1 MKESTNAPFHDESS
15 QFDEAIYQQRLPE
28 GPPSASSDQPTW
40 TFRDTMVGVLLT
52 LVPWLVIAWSTVLV
66 TSSTQQTSTPSL
78 SRSADIIN
86 AILTFILQSV
96 LEGVFLIAPLWFA
109 VYKPR
114 RIARA
119 QRLPEPSIQSG
130 LAALGFR
137 VFNFWK
143 ALAGLALGV
152 FAIFFASYLYAAITE
167 ALHIPAKT
175 NVDVIQ
181 ASANAH
187 PWTTLAILLAAVT
200 VAPFCEE
207 TFFRGYFFQGL
218 RLRINVWVAVVLSAV
233 VFGFAHG
240 DLGSLALLIVIGL
253 LLAILR
259 WKTHSIWPGMALHA
273 LNNLLGAIVI
283 LQALHFH

>member
-1 MKESTNAPFHDESS
+1 MKESMNAPFHEEGS
-15 QFDEAIYQQRLPE
+15 QFDEAIYQQHLPQ
-28 GPPSASSDQPTW
+28 GTPSASNDQPTW
-40 TFRDTMVGVLLT
+40 SFRDMMVGVLLT
-52 LVPWLVIAWSTVLV
+52 LVPWLVIAWSSAL
-66 TSSTQQTSTPSL
+66 SSSSQQTSTRPL
-78 SRSADIIN
+78 SHTADVIN

-109 VYKPR
+109 VFKPR
-114 RIARA
+114 RVARA
-119 QRLPEPSIQSG
+119 QGLLEPSIRSG

-137 VFNFWK
+137 AFNLWK
-143 ALAGLALGV
+143 ALAGLVLAELALLVAGN
-152 FAIFFASYLYAAITE
+152 LYDIITQM
-167 ALHIPAKT
+167 LHIPAKT

-187 PWTTLAILLAAVT
+187 PWTTLAILLSAVT

-207 TFFRGYFFQGL
+207 TFFRGFFFQGL
-218 RLRINVWVAVVLSAV
+218 RLRINVWAAVILSAI

-259 WKTHSIWPGMALHA
+259 WKTRSIWPGMVLHA
-273 LNNLLGAIVI
+273 LNNLLAAIVI
-283 LQALHFH
+283 LQALQFH

>member
-1 MKESTNAPFHDESS
+1 MKESMNAPFHEEGS
-15 QFDEAIYQQRLPE
+15 QFDEAIYQQHLPQ
-28 GPPSASSDQPTW
+28 GTPSASNDQPTW
-40 TFRDTMVGVLLT
+40 SFRDMVVGVLLT
-52 LVPWLVIAWSTVLV
+52 LVPWLVIAWSSAL
-66 TSSTQQTSTPSL
+66 SSSSQQTSTRSL
-78 SRSADIIN
+78 SHTADIIN
-86 AILTFILQSV
+86 AILTFILQGV

-109 VYKPR
+109 VFKPR

-119 QRLPEPSIQSG
+119 RGLPEPDIRSG

-137 VFNFWK
+137 AFNLWK
-143 ALAGLALGV
+143 ALAGLVLAELALLVAGN
-152 FAIFFASYLYAAITE
+152 LYDIITQM
-167 ALHIPAKT
+167 LHIPAKT

-187 PWTTLAILLAAVT
+187 PWTTLAILLSAVT

-207 TFFRGYFFQGL
+207 TFFRGFFFQGL
-218 RLRINVWVAVVLSAV
+218 RLRINVWAAVILSAI

-259 WKTHSIWPGMALHA
+259 WKTRSIWPGMVLHA
-273 LNNLLGAIVI
+273 LNNLLAAIVI
-283 LQALHFH
+283 LQALQFH

>member
-1 MKESTNAPFHDESS
+1 MKESMNAPFHEEGA
-15 QFDEAIYQQRLPE
+15 QFNEAMYQQRLPE
-28 GPPSASSDQPTW
+28 NTPPTSNDQPTW

-52 LVPWLVIAWSTVLV
+52 LTPWLVIAWASAF
-66 TSSTQQTSTPSL
+66 TSSQQTSTRPL
-78 SRSADIIN
+78 SRTDDIIN

-96 LEGVFLIAPLWFA
+96 LECVFLIAPLWFA
-109 VYKPR
+109 VFKPR
-114 RIARA
+114 RLARA
-119 QRLPEPSIQSG
+119 QGQPDPGIRFG

-137 VFNFWK
+137 AFNFWK
-143 ALAGLALGV
+143 ALTGIVLGV
-152 FAIFFASYLYAAITE
+152 FALFVASYLYAAITE

-187 PWTTLAILLAAVT
+187 PWTTLAILLSAVT

-218 RLRINVWVAVVLSAV
+218 RLRINIWVAVVLSAV

-253 LLAILR
+253 ALAVLR
-259 WKTHSIWPGMALHA
+259 WKTRSIWPGMALHA
-273 LNNLLGAIVI
+273 LNNLLAALVI
-283 LQALHFH
+283 LQALQFR

>member
-1 MKESTNAPFHDESS
+1 MKESMNAPSHEEGS
-15 QFDEAIYQQRLPE
+15 QFDDAIYPQPLPE
-28 GPPSASSDQPTW
+28 SIVPASNDQPTW
-40 TFRDTMVGVLLT
+40 SFRDMMVGVLLT
-52 LVPWLVIAWSTVLV
+52 LVPWLVIAWSSTLA
-66 TSSTQQTSTPSL
+66 SSSQQTSTRPL
-78 SRSADIIN
+78 SHTADIIN

-109 VYKPR
+109 VFKPR

-119 QRLPEPSIQSG
+119 QGLPEPDIRSG

-137 VFNFWK
+137 AFSLWQ
-143 ALAGLALGV
+143 ALVGLVLAELAVLGAG
-152 FAIFFASYLYAAITE
+152 YLYDVITQM
-167 ALHIPAKT
+167 LHISAQT

-187 PWTTLAILLAAVT
+187 PWTTLAILLSAVI

-207 TFFRGYFFQGL
+207 TFFRGFFFQGL
-218 RLRINVWVAVVLSAV
+218 RLRINLWVAVVLSAV

-240 DLGSLALLIVIGL
+240 DLGSLVLLIVIGL

-259 WKTHSIWPGMALHA
+259 WKTRSIWPGMALHA
-273 LNNLLGAIVI
+273 LNNLLAAIFI
-283 LQALHFH
+283 LQALQFH

>member
-1 MKESTNAPFHDESS
+1 MNAPFHEEGS
-15 QFDEAIYQQRLPE
+15 QFDEAIYQQRRSE
-28 GPPSASSDQPTW
+28 STPPISSDQPTW

-52 LVPWLVIAWSTVLV
+52 LAPWLVIVWASALA
-66 TSSTQQTSTPSL
+66 SSSQQTSTQPL
-78 SRSADIIN
+78 SRAADITN

-109 VYKPR
+109 VFKPR
-114 RIARA
+114 RAARA
-119 QRLPEPSIQSG
+119 RGLPERGIRSG

-137 VFNFWK
+137 AFNFWK
-143 ALAGLALGV
+143 ALAGLVL
-152 FAIFFASYLYAAITE
+152 SYAALFIAGILYQIITQ

-187 PWTTLAILLAAVT
+187 PWTTLAILLSAVT

-207 TFFRGYFFQGL
+207 TFFRGFFFQGL
-218 RLRINVWVAVVLSAV
+218 RLRINIVISVVLSAV

-259 WKTHSIWPGMALHA
+259 WKTRSIWPGMALHA
-273 LNNLLGAIVI
+273 LNNLLGAFII
-283 LQALHFH
+283 FQAIHFH

>member
-1 MKESTNAPFHDESS
+1 M
-15 QFDEAIYQQRLPE
+15 
-28 GPPSASSDQPTW
+28 
-40 TFRDTMVGVLLT
+40 MVGVLLT
-52 LVPWLVIAWSTVLV
+52 LVPWLVLAWSSAL
-66 TSSTQQTSTPSL
+66 SSSSQQTSTRPL
-78 SRSADIIN
+78 SHTADVIN

-109 VYKPR
+109 VFKPR
-114 RIARA
+114 RVARA
-119 QRLPEPSIQSG
+119 QGLLEPSIRSG

-137 VFNFWK
+137 AFNLWK
-143 ALAGLALGV
+143 ALAGLVLAELALLVAGN
-152 FAIFFASYLYAAITE
+152 LYDIITQM
-167 ALHIPAKT
+167 LHIPAKT

-187 PWTTLAILLAAVT
+187 PWTTLAILLSAVT

-207 TFFRGYFFQGL
+207 TFFRGFFFQGL
-218 RLRINVWVAVVLSAV
+218 RLRINVWAAVILSAI

-259 WKTHSIWPGMALHA
+259 WKTRSIWPGMVLHA
-273 LNNLLGAIVI
+273 LNNLLAAIVI
-283 LQALHFH
+283 LQALQFH

>member
-1 MKESTNAPFHDESS
+1 MKESMNAPFHEEGS
-15 QFDEAIYQQRLPE
+15 QFDEAIYQQHLPQ
-28 GPPSASSDQPTW
+28 GTPSDSNDQPTW
-40 TFRDTMVGVLLT
+40 SFRDTMVGVLLT
-52 LVPWLVIAWSTVLV
+52 LVPWLVIAWSSALASSSQQAPTKPLTR
-66 TSSTQQTSTPSL
+66 TS
-78 SRSADIIN
+78 DVIN

-109 VYKPR
+109 VFKPR
-114 RIARA
+114 RVARA
-119 QRLPEPSIQSG
+119 RGLPEPGIRSG

-137 VFNFWK
+137 AFNLWK

-152 FAIFFASYLYAAITE
+152 CAIFFASYLYEAITQ
-167 ALHIPAKT
+167 ALHIPAQT

-181 ASANAH
+181 TSANAH
-187 PWTTLAILLAAVT
+187 PWTTLAILLSAVT

-207 TFFRGYFFQGL
+207 TFFRGFFFQGL
-218 RLRINVWVAVVLSAV
+218 RLRINVWVAVVLSAI

-259 WKTHSIWPGMALHA
+259 WKTRSIWPGMVLHA
-273 LNNLLGAIVI
+273 LNNLLAAIII
-283 LQALHFH
+283 LQALQFH

>member
-1 MKESTNAPFHDESS
+1 MKDSMNPPFHDEGSP
-15 QFDEAIYQQRLPE
+15 FGEPIYQQRVPQ
-28 GPPSASSDQPTW
+28 GTPSTSSDQPTW
-40 TFRDTMVGVLLT
+40 SFRDTMVGVLLT
-52 LVPWLVIAWSTVLV
+52 LVPWLVIAWSTALA
-66 TSSTQQTSTPSL
+66 TASTQQTPTPSL
-78 SRSADIIN
+78 SRSADMIN
-86 AILTFILQSV
+86 AILTFILQAV
-96 LEGVFLIAPLWFA
+96 LEGIFLIAPLWFA

-119 QRLPEPSIQSG
+119 QGQPDPGMRSG

-137 VFNFWK
+137 AFNFWK

-152 FAIFFASYLYAAITE
+152 FAIFFASYLYATITE

-187 PWTTLAILLAAVT
+187 PWTTLAILLSAVT

-218 RLRINVWVAVVLSAV
+218 RLRLNVWVAVVLSAV

-259 WKTHSIWPGMALHA
+259 WKTRSIWPGMALHA
-273 LNNLLGAIVI
+273 LNNLLGALVI
-283 LQALHFH
+283 LQALQFH